1 MLFRTLIRPEIRN
14 APFRWKISLRTC
26 FLLLT
31 VVACV
36 LGIGCL
42 FERAVLGK
50 ATGSFLLVVPGF
62 YGVLAYKA
70 GGNWHA
76 CAAAIF
82 GLFLACI
89 LYADWIALQR
99 IEHTNESKDESRPQL
114 MSP

>member
-50 ATGSFLLVVPGF
+50 ATGSFLLVIVVPGF

-70 GGNWHA
+70 GGNGTPPLLLSSDSFWRA
-76 CAAAIF
+76 FSMRI
-82 GLFLACI
+82 GSLSSGSSTPMN
-89 LYADWIALQR
+89 QR
-99 IEHTNESKDESRPQL
+99 MNRGRN
-114 MSP
+114 